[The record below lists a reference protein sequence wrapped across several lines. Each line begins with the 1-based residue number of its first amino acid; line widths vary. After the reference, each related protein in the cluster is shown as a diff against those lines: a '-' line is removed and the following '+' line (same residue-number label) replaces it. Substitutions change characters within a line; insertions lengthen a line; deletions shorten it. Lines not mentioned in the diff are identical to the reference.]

1 MSTYYLSQQRGNNS
15 NDGLS
20 PGAAKLTWAG
30 VQAVATGVGDIIY
43 IGPGTYR
50 ERPVI
55 QNNDQQI
62 IADPLC
68 KVFTTETPGRV
79 RITGCGVDEK
89 PTNGVVFNG
98 NGKTGL
104 IIRGESI
111 DAMLQIDGSTN
122 DYAVYNTQP
131 MTMQY
136 VYVSGYTGINNPGG
150 TCTQCAADVLIDGFV
165 NANCNLCYAMSAT
178 RGFRLLSTAGA
189 AITCT
194 NCISE
199 GGSDGFYCTHTTL
212 ILTAK
217 NCAAFR
223 ANRGA
228 FNGDSRGLAIVNCLA
243 LQCAYGAYGTST
255 SYPLDIA
262 GLNYCGCLN
271 TGRGLGYE
279 TNSPTEVG
287 TVHLDIPARLR
298 ASIPIISAG
307 LVGLGTAGLTT
318 DMIGRA
324 FANPPS
330 IGPWEI
336 VDSIGRMWRPDFE

>member
-50 ERPVI
+50 EKPVI

-79 RITGCGVDEK
+79 RITGCGVDEI
-89 PTNGVVFNG
+89 PTGGSIING
-98 NGKTGL
+98 NAKTGL
-104 IIRGESI
+104 VIKGHSI
-111 DAMLQIDGSTN
+111 DAMLQVDGCSN
-122 DYAVYNTQP
+122 DYVIRNTVPFTLQFAI
-131 MTMQY
+131 
-136 VYVSGYTGINNPGG
+136 VAGYTGAFNPAGLFDR
-150 TCTQCAADVLIDGFV
+150 CVADTLIDGFV
-165 NANCNLCYAMSAT
+165 DGNSNLCYSLGAT
-178 RGFRLLSTAGA
+178 RGFRLRNTAGA
-189 AITCT
+189 AITCL
-194 NCISE
+194 NCITE
-199 GGSDGFYCTHTTL
+199 GGQDGYYSNNVTYA
-212 ILTAK
+212 LTAK

-243 LQCAYGAYGTST
+243 LQCVYGAYGTST

-262 GLNYCGCLN
+262 ELKHCGCMN
-271 TGRGLGYE
+271 IARGGGYDTG
-279 TNSPTEVG
+279 TPTGVG
-287 TVHLDIPARLR
+287 TVHCDWPARLR

-307 LVGLGTAGLTT
+307 LVGLGTAGLAT

-336 VDSIGRMWRPDFE
+336 VDSIGRMWRPDCE